1 METTLSKWS
10 IVQQVNMENLLILT
24 MDVMA
29 DLWNLLLH
37 IQARDSKPT
46 VGYLPF
52 PKRDLVVLFQIEQ
65 ISVQNAGGSLIKVEL
80 DIFQNSSTHTKVES
94 KTVVLI

>member
-29 DLWNLLLH
+29 DLWNRRLP
-37 IQARDSKPT
+37 IQARDH
-46 VGYLPF
+46 
-52 PKRDLVVLFQIEQ
+52 R
-65 ISVQNAGGSLIKVEL
+65 IKQSDVS
-80 DIFQNSSTHTKVES
+80 DKFV
-94 KTVVLI
+94 